1 MKNKL
6 LIAGVL
12 AAIAIPSAVLAQPYD
27 PGCIRSNEDNR
38 AAGTVVG
45 GVAGALLGS
54 AIAGRGSRGAGA
66 VVGGV
71 TGAVAGNAIAGSN
84 DHPCPAGYYYRGPPP
99 PPGGGG
105 FWYGAPAGIHQ
116 RIDFVQSRIDT
127 SASRGWISPHEA
139 DRLNRELNSI
149 RDQDRDLRYRDGGH
163 LSPSDRDDLQSRLD
177 DVSQRLHWA
186 HDRD

>member
-1 MKNKL
+1 MKSKL

-12 AAIAIPSAVLAQPYD
+12 AAIAIPGAVLAQPYD
-27 PGCIRSNEDNR
+27 PGCVQSNQDNR

-84 DHPCPAGYYYRGPPP
+84 NQPCPAGYYYQGPPP
-99 PPGGGG
+99 PADAGG
-105 FWYGAPAGIHQ
+105 FWYGAPQGIHQ
-116 RIDFVQSRIDT
+116 RIDFMQSRIDM
-127 SASRGWISPHEA
+127 SAQRGYISPHQA
-139 DRLNRELNSI
+139 DRLNGELNSI
-149 RDQDRDLRYRDGGH
+149 RSQDSDLRDRDGGH
-163 LSPSDRDDLQSRLD
+163 LSPPDHDYLQGRLD
-177 DVSQRLHWA
+177 DLSQRLHWNGG
-186 HDRD
+186 